1 MFQLILS
8 PIRDWNNWK
17 PNQNLNQIK
26 FQLILSPIRD
36 WNIIDEAAFHPDL
49 PGSN

>member
-8 PIRDWNNWK
+8 PIRDWNTMRILYKVNFLW
-17 PNQNLNQIK
+17 

-36 WNIIDEAAFHPDL
+36 WNNDHQFLNDKT
-49 PGSN
+49 GSSN